1 MNQRGLLARSL
12 RLGMSPGAIKM
23 VSRRFGLPG
32 LALSA
37 GISLYELADDY
48 KSGRGMC
55 GKKE

>member
-1 MNQRGLLARSL
+1 
-12 RLGMSPGAIKM
+12 MSPGAIKM
-23 VSRRFGLPG
+23 VSRRFGIPG

-48 KSGRGMC
+48 KMKRGLF

>member
-1 MNQRGLLARSL
+1 MGATSKLAKSL
-12 RLGMSPGAIKM
+12 RLGMSPGAIKV

-48 KSGRGMC
+48 KSSRGIF
-55 GKKE
+55 GQKE